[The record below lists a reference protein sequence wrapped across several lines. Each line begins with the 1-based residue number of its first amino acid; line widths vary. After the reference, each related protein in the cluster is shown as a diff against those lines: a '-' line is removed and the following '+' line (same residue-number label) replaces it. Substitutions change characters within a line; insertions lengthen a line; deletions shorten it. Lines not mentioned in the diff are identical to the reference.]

1 MYVPRCNLELPD
13 ELVARLGSQA
23 EKANLSATA
32 YLRDLLERDAN
43 GSMAALELAPP
54 LRGIVEQTS
63 DAVFVKDLEGRYR
76 YVNPAAAALVNRKP
90 DEVLGNR
97 DPDFFDAE
105 SAERIVQRDAEVLAT
120 RKPTTYEEVLTTL
133 DGTKRAYL
141 ITKFPY
147 RTPEG
152 RIDGIAAISSEITD
166 RHRNEDA
173 FRELAQGLSATTG
186 SSFFSSIATYLAK
199 ALEVDFVLIGEL
211 VAPNQDMIRTVTLV
225 AKGQVI
231 DNMQYQLSG
240 TPCENVVGRSLCSYV
255 RGVKHLFPNDRELQE
270 FGIEGYV
277 GIPLFDLEGRALG
290 LIAAMNG
297 KPLNNLAT
305 AESLLRIVAK
315 RVEAELIRDR
325 ADQAIKQMGHTLELI
340 LNSAGDG
347 IFGVDPSGK
356 TTLVNPAAAR
366 MLGYPPESLM
376 GLPATQILR
385 RPPSESGKEAIHPVE
400 QVLRSGASLSVLED
414 YFLTKDGAVL
424 PVEYTVTPIREG
436 TTVSGAVVTFKDI
449 SERKKAQSA
458 IARQQAELLKAKEL
472 DELKSNFV
480 NSVTHELRTPLTS
493 IMGYAEFL
501 EDEVGG
507 KLAPA
512 HHEFVRQ
519 IQKGS
524 RRLEYLLNDLLD
536 FARLEA
542 GTFSLFCREADFNQL
557 VDETVASF
565 KPEAM
570 ENHLELEASVPET
583 PLVVRMDPQRMTQV
597 LANFIHNAAKFT
609 PAGGRIRVVVRQE
622 GDRLRCEV
630 QDSGIGIAPED
641 LPKLFQRFTQ
651 LKDGRKKGVGTGL
664 GLSISKTIVE
674 AHGGSI
680 GVTSQPNAGSAFW
693 FTLPHEP

>member
-1 MYVPRCNLELPD
+1 MFVPRCNLDLPD

-32 YLRDLLERDAN
+32 YLRSLLERDAN
-43 GSMAALELAPP
+43 GSMTPLELAPF
-54 LRGIVEQTS
+54 LMGIYKQTS

-76 YVNPAAAALVNRKP
+76 FVNPAGAALVNRSP
-90 DEVLGNR
+90 DEVLGKR
-97 DPDFFDAE
+97 DPDLFDAE
-105 SAERIVQRDAEVLAT
+105 SAKLIRERDAEVLAT
-120 RKPTTYEEVLTTL
+120 RQATTYEEVLTTL
-133 DGTKRAYL
+133 DGTRRVYL

-147 RTPEG
+147 QTPEG
-152 RIDGIAAISSEITD
+152 RIEGIAAISREITD

-186 SSFFSSIATYLAK
+186 SSFFSSIAKYLAK
-199 ALEVDFVLIGEL
+199 ALEVDIVLIGEL
-211 VAPNQDMIRTVTLV
+211 VAPDQDVIRTVTLV

-231 DNMQYQLSG
+231 DNMEYQLTG

-297 KPLNNLAT
+297 KPLKNLST

-347 IFGVDPSGK
+347 IFGVAPSGK

-385 RPPSESGKEAIHPVE
+385 RPASDSGKEALHPVE

-414 YFLTKDGAVL
+414 HFLTQDGTAL
-424 PVEYTVTPIREG
+424 PVEYTITPIREG

-449 SERKKAQSA
+449 SERKKAESA

-542 GTFSLFCREADFNQL
+542 GTFSLICREADFSQL

-570 ENHLELEASVPET
+570 ENHLELEASLPAA
-583 PLVVRMDPQRMTQV
+583 PLVVRMDPQRITQV
-597 LANFIHNAAKFT
+597 LANLIHNAAKFT
-609 PAGGRIRVVVRQE
+609 PSGGRIRVLVRQE

-680 GVTSQPNAGSAFW
+680 GVKSQPNAGSVFW
-693 FTLPHEP
+693 FTLPNER